1 MSFRE
6 AERKRIVAIRNEVF
20 RDPGRGMYR
29 KIEREFVLRDPLLNL
44 WAGIREDVLQYFEG
58 NQVVWWGDQGKQP
71 TGHLLSSQIACL
83 NHLYFLRQRKD
94 AASAILKAI
103 HPKIIE
109 AVIVDDGFVEFEAT
123 GRKNYLGERF
133 HTRGA
138 HATSVDAIMVGKK
151 ADGKN
156 VLVLIE
162 WKYTESYP
170 TEDKYIPARAK
181 IYDPLLAEPDCPIKV
196 KSFEWLY
203 FEPFY
208 QLMRQTLLGW
218 KMIQHEEY
226 QCAEFIHV
234 HIIPAKNHNLN
245 GRSSLFHMF
254 YNVQF
259 VYISHILFLL
269 IIHQYVVFDK
279 HNKD

>member
-1 MSFRE
+1 
-6 AERKRIVAIRNEVF
+6 
-20 RDPGRGMYR
+20 MYR

-58 NQVVWWGDQGKQP
+58 NQVVWWGDQGNQP

-109 AVIVDDGFVEFEAT
+109 AVIVDDGFVEFEAI
-123 GRKNYLGERF
+123 GRKNYLGERL

-170 TEDKYIPARAK
+170 TKDKYIPARAK
-181 IYDPLLAEPDCPIKV
+181 TYDPLLAEPDCPIKV

-226 QCAEFIHV
+226 QCNEFIHV
-234 HIIPAKNHNLN
+234 HIIPAKNHNLK
-245 GRSSLFHMF
+245 GRVTSPKLKGESMSEAWQGVLQEPSR
-254 YNVQF
+254 YQV
-259 VYISHILFLL
+259 ISPEAFLAPIAVCKDTGS
-269 IIHQYVVFDK
+269 IISYLEKRYWDH
-279 HNKD
+279 